1 MSPTTLPADW
11 EHVHLP
17 GLQDLM
23 MPGLSGFDV
32 LQALRDK
39 FQFGELPVVM
49 VSVDSLVI
57 CGRGWTWGCV
67 RDCVCVLLP
76 TQAKNQSSSVVKGSS
91 SALIEAERL
100 RRKDNFIGFCVF
112 NPVLRQ
118 RRKPTIWMLHRC
130 QGYDLGCA
138 DWIHKPFCRQELIAR
153 VKANHCR
160 TDCLQSSAFCSRR
173 TAFRP

>member
-67 RDCVCVLLP
+67 RDCVCVCVCVIADP
-76 TQAKNQSSSVVKGSS
+76 GQEPIKFRGKG
-91 SALIEAERL
+91 
-100 RRKDNFIGFCVF
+100 
-112 NPVLRQ
+112 
-118 RRKPTIWMLHRC
+118 
-130 QGYDLGCA
+130 
-138 DWIHKPFCRQELIAR
+138 
-153 VKANHCR
+153 
-160 TDCLQSSAFCSRR
+160 
-173 TAFRP
+173 